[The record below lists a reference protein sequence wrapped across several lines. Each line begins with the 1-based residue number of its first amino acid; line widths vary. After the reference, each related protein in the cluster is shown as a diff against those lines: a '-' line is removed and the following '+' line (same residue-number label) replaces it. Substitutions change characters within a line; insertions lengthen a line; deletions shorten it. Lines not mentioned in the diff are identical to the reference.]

1 MNKTWIARTGLA
13 LGVGLALAASI
24 ATPAQAADLE
34 VQLTDAGGNLI
45 AEMIHHDQGD
55 VFSVHDWHPD
65 GHGVRGSLYLV
76 EDGEWILLES
86 LYNGLGAGEF
96 TTFEW
101 NVLTGE
107 EYVMEVCSVDGAN
120 DPEPN
125 DCSFQEVTE

>member
-1 MNKTWIARTGLA
+1 MNKTWIARAGLA
-13 LGVGLALAASI
+13 LGAGLALAASI
-24 ATPAQAADLE
+24 AAPAQAADLE
-34 VQLTDAGGNLI
+34 VQLTDAGGNMI
-45 AEMIHHDQGD
+45 AEMIHHDEGD
-55 VFSVHDWHPD
+55 VFSVHDWYRD

-86 LYNGLGAGEF
+86 IYNGLGAGEF

-120 DPEPN
+120 DPEAN

>member
-55 VFSVHDWHPD
+55 VFSVHDWYPD